1 MSRPKK
7 TVTAEAPKKRG
18 RKPKFAVAAAIAP
31 IAAAVKPVLAL
42 KKKGEPLETLKGFR
56 DILPL
61 DAAYWRFVKDKVQKI
76 ADDYGFRMIETPI
89 LEFSALF
96 KRSLGKHTD
105 VVEKEM
111 FEFEDKGGD
120 AVALRPE
127 GTAGIAR
134 AYINHGMQ
142 NLPQPLKVF
151 YEEAMFRYENPQ
163 SGRLREHHQAGF
175 EILGSASSAADAQLI
190 LIGRNLLNDLG
201 VTFNLQINS
210 IGCPGCREAY
220 KNILMEHY
228 RPLRRQMCEN
238 CKHRLL
244 KNPLRLLDC
253 KEEACQKLRQGAPHI
268 VDYLDE
274 ECKKHFMQVLEFLD
288 EIGVSYDMNPFLVRG
303 LDYYTRTVF
312 EFWPTGDTHAQSSL
326 INGGRYDNLIEELGG
341 LPTPAVGFGAGVER
355 LISRIKEE
363 GVVVPPA
370 SRPDIFVAHLGLEAR
385 KRGMLLFE
393 DLRKQ
398 GFSLAENFAKE
409 SLKQQLEAANKMRA
423 KFTLILG
430 QKEMQ
435 EKTILLRDMDA
446 GVQETI
452 DQKKISVEMRRRL
465 DTMNLA
471 EKERMTV
478 APEVQA

>member
-1 MSRPKK
+1 MPRPKK
-7 TVTAEAPKKRG
+7 EAANEAPKKRG
-18 RKPKFAVAAAIAP
+18 RKPKLETAVSAP
-31 IAAAVKPVLAL
+31 AVAAVKPVLAL
-42 KKKGEPLETLKGFR
+42 KKKGEPMETLKGFR
-56 DILPL
+56 DILPI
-61 DAAYWRFVKDKVQKI
+61 DAPYWRYVKDKAQKI

-89 LEFSALF
+89 LEFAGLF

-105 VVEKEM
+105 IVEKEM
-111 FEFEDKGGD
+111 FEFEDRGGD
-120 AVALRPE
+120 DVVLRPE

-151 YEEAMFRYENPQ
+151 YEGPMFRYENPQ

-175 EILGSASSAADAQLI
+175 EILGSAGSAADAQLI
-190 LIGRNLLNDLG
+190 LIARNLLNELG
-201 VTFNLQINS
+201 VTFSLQINS

-220 KNILMEHY
+220 KNALLEY
-228 RPLRRQMCEN
+228 YKPFRKNLCEDCKRRLV
-238 CKHRLL
+238 R
-244 KNPLRLLDC
+244 NPLRLLDC
-253 KEEACQKLRQGAPHI
+253 KEEECQKVRQAAPHI
-268 VDYLDE
+268 VDFLDE
-274 ECKKHFMQVLEFLD
+274 ECKKHFTQVLEFLD

-312 EFWPTGDTHAQSSL
+312 EFWPVGDVKAQSSL

-341 LPTPAVGFGAGVER
+341 LPTPAVGFGAGIER
-355 LISRIKEE
+355 LISRIKDE
-363 GVVVPPA
+363 GVVVPPMA
-370 SRPDIFVAHLGLEAR
+370 RPDIFVAHLGLEAR

-398 GFSLAENFAKE
+398 GFTLAENFSKE

-452 DQKKISVEMRRRL
+452 DQKKIVADMRRRL
-465 DTMNLA
+465 EAANLA
-471 EKERMTV
+471 EKEKMTV
-478 APEVQA
+478 APEAQA